1 MNVLTRG
8 VRNAFRNSI
17 RTFSITIILG
27 LSIGLALAMVMA
39 RGAVENKITS
49 VKSSIGNT
57 ITVNPA
63 GLQGFEGGGNPLT
76 TSQLDSVKGVAHV
89 TGVLETLQDRL
100 TTDNTNLTSA
110 IDAGSLGKRFSDNNG
125 ERIQFMPKAEVG
137 TNGPVVNGN
146 GSGSF
151 TTSFTP
157 PIQVV
162 GTNDVNASIKALNS
176 SVKIT
181 SGKAFANNSSD
192 NVALVGK
199 NLADKN
205 NLRVGSTFTAYS
217 TTITVVGIYDTG
229 TQFSNNSVAMPLATV
244 QKLTSQANDIT
255 NATVTV
261 DSVTNVDGVVSA
273 IKNKLGSA
281 ADVTSNQDQAN
292 SALAPLENIKTIS
305 LYSLIGAVVAGSV
318 IILLTMIMIVRER
331 RREIGVLKAIGASNI
346 KVVTQFMA
354 EAVTFTGLGAVIGV
368 VIGIIGGSPI
378 TRVLVNN
385 ATSSSDAGPGPGGV
399 TVMRGAGR
407 VLRNVG
413 LNGQGFKDIHAVV
426 GWSILVYGLLAALL
440 IAIAGSAVAALLIA
454 KVRPAE
460 VMRAE

>member
-1 MNVLTRG
+1 VNVLTRG

-27 LSIGLALAMVMA
+27 LSVGLALAMVIA
-39 RGAVENKITS
+39 RGAVQNKIDS

-76 TSQLDSVKGVAHV
+76 TTQIDSIKNLTHI
-89 TGVLETLQDRL
+89 TGVVESLQDRL
-100 TTDNTNLTSA
+100 TTSNSSLTSA
-110 IDAGSLGKRFSDNNG
+110 IDAGSLGQRFSSNSG
-125 ERIQFMPKAEVG
+125 ENIQFVPKDGGVG
-137 TNGPVVNGN
+137 GDTNGGN
-146 GSGSF
+146 GGSF
-151 TTSFTP
+151 TRSFTP

-162 GTNDVNASIKALNS
+162 GTNDVNASIEALNS

-181 SGKAFANNSSD
+181 SGQAFANNSSS

-199 NLADKN
+199 ALADKN
-205 NLRVGSTFTAYS
+205 NLKVGSTFTAYS
-217 TTITVVGIYDTG
+217 TTVTVVGIYDTG
-229 TQFSNNSVAMPLATV
+229 TQFSNNSIAMPLATL
-244 QKLTSQANDIT
+244 QKLSGQANDVTNTTVKVDSIT
-255 NATVTV
+255 NVN
-261 DSVTNVDGVVSA
+261 SVVSA
-273 IKNKLGSA
+273 IKSKLGSA
-281 ADVTSNQDQAN
+281 ADVTSSQDEAQT
-292 SALAPLENIKTIS
+292 ALAPLENIKTVS

-331 RREIGVLKAIGASNI
+331 RREIGVLKAIGASNV

-354 EAVTFTGLGAVIGV
+354 EAITFTGMGAVIGV
-368 VIGIIGGSPI
+368 VLGVIGGSPI
-378 TRVLVNN
+378 TKVLVNN
-385 ATSSSDAGPGPGGV
+385 ASSTAANTTAGPSAGFARGG
-399 TVMRGAGR
+399 GR
-407 VLRNVG
+407 VLRSIG
-413 LNGQGFKDIHAVV
+413 LNSQSIKDVHAVV
-426 GWSILVYGLLAALL
+426 GWEILIYGLAAALL